1 MYYIQRN
8 KNMEEEFSLLQE
20 CFHNLI
26 FNLISIDPGLKP
38 GTLLGMEEAS
48 IEAHWSI
55 TYRWSEN
62 VWLHP
67 QINSIAKYG
76 NNCWS

>member
-1 MYYIQRN
+1 
-8 KNMEEEFSLLQE
+8 MEEEFSLLQK

-48 IEAHWSI
+48 IEAH
-55 TYRWSEN
+55 
-62 VWLHP
+62 
-67 QINSIAKYG
+67 
-76 NNCWS
+76 